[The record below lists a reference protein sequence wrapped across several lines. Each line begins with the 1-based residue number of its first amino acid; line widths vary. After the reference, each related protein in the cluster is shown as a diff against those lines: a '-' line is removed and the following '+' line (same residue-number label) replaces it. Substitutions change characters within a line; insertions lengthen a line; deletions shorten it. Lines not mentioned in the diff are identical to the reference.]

1 MIIKYV
7 SFLVHLDEPKIHTDD
22 ELEQIRLN
30 IEQVINDNI
39 SKIYTN
45 GLQLADNIRVTIDV
59 VIEQWHSSL
68 VLNT

>member
-59 VIEQWHSSL
+59 VIEQ
-68 VLNT
+68 